1 MKKEEPDKHLRGI
14 SEVSRAIASDLYLED
29 ILRLIVTVTAE
40 VLNSKICSIL
50 LVDEEKKE
58 LVIRATQSVSETYNY
73 KPHLRLGEGIGGRVA
88 KEKKAI
94 AVLDV
99 KSEPNYL
106 NLEIA
111 KKEGLA
117 SLLSVPMMV
126 KGRVIGVIN
135 VYTSRPHNFTPKEAE
150 TLASVANQA
159 AVAIENAQLLI
170 RTKVVEEEL
179 KTRKLVER
187 AKALIMKE
195 HGLTEEDAFKRIQK
209 RSMDSR
215 KSMREIAEAIIL
227 AKNI

>member
-1 MKKEEPDKHLRGI
+1 M
-14 SEVSRAIASDLYLED
+14 SEVSKAISSELYLED

-50 LVDEEKKE
+50 LVDEEKQE
-58 LVIRATQSVSETYNY
+58 LVIRATQSVSEAYNK
-73 KPHLRLGEGIGGRVA
+73 KPNMKIGEGIAGKVA
-88 KEKKAI
+88 KDKKPI
-94 AVLDV
+94 TVLDV
-99 KSEPNYL
+99 KNEPNYL
-106 NLEIA
+106 NGDIA

-126 KGRVIGVIN
+126 RGKVVGVLN
-135 VYTSRPHNFTPKEAE
+135 VYTSKSHSFSVKETE
-150 TLASVANQA
+150 TLTSVANQA

-179 KTRKLVER
+179 RTRKLVEK
-187 AKALIMKE
+187 AKALLIKE
-195 HGLTEEDAFKRIQK
+195 HGLTEDEAFRRIQK

-227 AKNI
+227 AKNM